1 MIINFS
7 TDLVNVFVMKQ
18 KIGFTALLYH
28 CIPIGNHVQSS
39 RSLRSRNFEEKK
51 SFVS

>member
-39 RSLRSRNFEEKK
+39 GSLRSRNFEEKK